1 MSSTP
6 SSCVAGVPF
15 FDMSRV
21 PDPQSQ
27 AIAKAMRRVTERGAF
42 ILGEEVNLFEQAF
55 ARFCEAER
63 CVGVGSGCDALLWA
77 LEALGIG
84 PGDEVITV
92 ANTFVGTLLPIMRR
106 GGTPVLVDCLD
117 DVLNIDPD
125 QVAAAITPRTKAIV
139 PVHLYGQPAEMDEIL
154 AIADKHGL
162 VVIEDAAQ
170 AHGATYKGR
179 PCGSMGDAAGFSFYP
194 AKNLGAYGD
203 GGGLTTNDEA
213 LADRV
218 CMIRNYGQ
226 GKKYHHDVA
235 GWNSRLDTLQ
245 AAVLS
250 AKLEYLP
257 AANAARRTI
266 AASYRE
272 RLCNLPIEIPV
283 ERKYVE
289 HVYHQFVILV
299 ERRDEMRTFLDERGV
314 QTGIHYPEPLHKL
327 SAFAGEGFSKGTFP
341 VTEATAKKLVSLP
354 IFPSLTE
361 MEIDRVCE
369 TIASFYSQG

>member
-1 MSSTP
+1 
-6 SSCVAGVPF
+6 
-15 FDMSRV
+15 
-21 PDPQSQ
+21 
-27 AIAKAMRRVTERGAF
+27 
-42 ILGEEVNLFEQAF
+42 
-55 ARFCEAER
+55 
-63 CVGVGSGCDALLWA
+63 
-77 LEALGIG
+77 
-84 PGDEVITV
+84 
-92 ANTFVGTLLPIMRR
+92 
-106 GGTPVLVDCLD
+106 
-117 DVLNIDPD
+117 
-125 QVAAAITPRTKAIV
+125 
-139 PVHLYGQPAEMDEIL
+139 
-154 AIADKHGL
+154 
-162 VVIEDAAQ
+162 
-170 AHGATYKGR
+170 
-179 PCGSMGDAAGFSFYP
+179 MGDAAGFSFYP